1 MSIKKA
7 EFGISGEKTIYEYTI
22 SNGELEAKILN
33 YGGIIRS
40 LIYKGTDVI
49 LGRDTVEE
57 YENNEGYFGAL
68 IGRNSN
74 RIEKACFVLNSKE
87 YNLYKN
93 DGENNLHGGLCGF
106 DKKIFDVE
114 EIGDNAIKLSA
125 FSPDGEEGFPGNLNF
140 SCTYTV
146 TAENE
151 LKLEYYGKCDA
162 DTVLNMT
169 NHAYFNL
176 NGHNSGTVDGHLL
189 KMNAKFY
196 TPNTD
201 QCMPYGEIHSVCGTA
216 MDFTEGRTLGEAF
229 ESVFKQIEMFGGIDH
244 NFILEGSG
252 MRKFMT
258 LTGDKTGI
266 KMETYTDQPAVQIY
280 TGNVIEQ
287 GRVCKEGA
295 LYPIHGGVCFE
306 TQVFPNAMK
315 FSHFPSPVLKAGDE
329 YKTTTIYKFI

>member
-1 MSIKKA
+1 MSINKT
-7 EFGISGEKTIYEYTI
+7 EFGTAGGKTVYEYTI
-22 SNGELEAKILN
+22 TNGELQAGILS

-40 LIYKGTDVI
+40 LKYKGVDVN
-49 LGRDTVEE
+49 LGRDSIEE

-74 RIEKACFVLNSKE
+74 RIAKARFVLNGKE
-87 YNLYKN
+87 YTLYKN

-106 DKKIFDVE
+106 DKKVWDVE
-114 EIGDNAIKLSA
+114 EVGESSIKLSV
-125 FSPDGEEGFPGNLNF
+125 FSPDGEEGFPGNLNV
-140 SCTYTV
+140 SVTYTI
-146 TAENE
+146 TADDEI
-151 LKLEYYGKCDA
+151 KLEYYGKCDA

-176 NGHNSGTVDGHLL
+176 NGHNSGTVDGHIL
-189 KMNAKFY
+189 KMDSKFY

-201 QCMPYGEIHSVCGTA
+201 ECMPYGEVHSVLGTA
-216 MDFTEGRTLGEAF
+216 MDFTTEKTLGEAF
-229 ESVFKQIEMFGGIDH
+229 ASGFEQIEMFEGIDH
-244 NFILEGSG
+244 NFVIEGSG

-266 KMETYTDQPAVQIY
+266 RMEAFTDQPAVQIY

-287 GRVCKEGA
+287 GRVCKDGA

-306 TQVFPNAMK
+306 TQVFPNATEY
-315 FSHFPSPVLKAGDE
+315 SHFPSSVLKADE
-329 YKTTTIYKFI
+329 EYRTTTIYKFI